1 MKKCVFFLLF
11 VLFFTLSVSAD
22 IAEVGTS
29 DLSIGKVRFPR
40 PFIHDGKDYNKGVYK
55 ITLREKEGEIFFMV
69 SNSENKLLFEEV
81 AIVKPKK
88 SRIGKRPF
96 TLRRRI
102 LRGYEYFRIRVTK
115 PDKLILGYFLLTK
128 KIKKS

>member
-1 MKKCVFFLLF
+1 MKKYTMFLLI

-22 IAEVGTS
+22 IAEVETS

-40 PFIHDGKDYNKGVYK
+40 PFIHDGKDYGKGIYK
-55 ITLREKEGEIFFMV
+55 ITLKEKEGEIFFMV
-69 SNSENKLLFEEV
+69 SNSADELLFEEV

-96 TLRRRI
+96 LLRRRI
-102 LRGYEYFRIRVTK
+102 LRGYEFFRIKVTK
-115 PDKLILGYFLLTK
+115 PDKLILGYFLLAKKTK
-128 KIKKS
+128 KS